1 MNNSLS
7 LQELA
12 SLSQDAFL
20 DIIQDIIFPT
30 ENKLRIILK
39 DKSFIDIFLS
49 EKLLNGFSFHWERSY
64 QNNTI
69 YRYDNYPDPNWEK
82 VKTFPFHFHF
92 QKENKVIASP
102 FSKTLPKVFVDFM
115 EFVRQEIGEKAD

>member
-1 MNNSLS
+1 MSNFLS

-12 SLSQDAFL
+12 SLAQDTFL
-20 DIIQDIIFPT
+20 DIVQDIIFPT

-39 DKSFIDIFLS
+39 DKSLIDIFLS

-69 YRYDNYPDPNWEK
+69 YRYDNYPDPNWKK
-82 VKTFPFHFHF
+82 VKTFPYHFHF
-92 QKENKVIASP
+92 QKENKAIASP
-102 FSKTLPKVFVDFM
+102 FSKNLPKSFNDFM
-115 EFVRQEIGEKAD
+115 EFVRQEMGKS